1 VILVLVAALAAGVVG
16 LVLLQRNS
24 AKNAREQMVRNA
36 IKTFN
41 TAVQAGDLATL
52 RSITCGQNRES
63 YVSYDDDVWADTYP
77 RVMAAKQYPVVQSVD
92 EVVVN
97 GDRAEANVTSYMAFD
112 PATTSSRSFDLQFLD
127 EQWKICQSS

>member
-1 VILVLVAALAAGVVG
+1 
-16 LVLLQRNS
+16 
-24 AKNAREQMVRNA
+24 
-36 IKTFN
+36 
-41 TAVQAGDLATL
+41 
-52 RSITCGQNRES
+52 
-63 YVSYDDDVWADTYP
+63 
-77 RVMAAKQYPVVQSVD
+77 VVQSVD